1 MTTPPIHA
9 ADNQHAA
16 LLQKLCDPDN
26 PERAT
31 PFGIVIGYAP
41 ATRWDAATNGHLVLA
56 FDTGTCDRRDPISQ
70 KAERLIADAP
80 TPTHT
85 CTLAALREWAGTD
98 DGIYRECGGGGWSR
112 DATTCDECD
121 GEGVVYCNYDHEH
134 DCPMC
139 GGTGKKGDKCGACG
153 GRKERNI
160 DAAWIGDCPVN
171 RCLLASVIHDLPG
184 NDVQISWSAEKT
196 LNTVAVYGP
205 GWRLIVAGL
214 HMHMHMPADVP
225 RLALT
230 PIEETAP

>member
-1 MTTPPIHA
+1 MTTPPIQA

-85 CTLAALREWAGTD
+85 CTLAAMRAWAGTD
-98 DGIYRECGGGGWSR
+98 DGICQ
-112 DATTCDECD
+112 ACDEEGMVGATKCRRCNGDGIVECD
-121 GEGVVYCNYDHEH
+121 LEHEH
-134 DCPMC
+134 DCPDC
-139 GGTGKKGDKCGACG
+139 NGEGWIGDKCSACG
-153 GRKERNI
+153 GRLSRKI
-160 DAAWIGDCPVN
+160 LAGWIGGVLVN
-171 RCLLASVIHDLPG
+171 RCLLASVIHHLPG
-184 NDVQISWSAEKT
+184 HVVQVGGA
-196 LNTVAVYGP
+196 LNKYEPNVIAIHGP
-205 GWRLIVAGL
+205 GWRLLVAGISL
-214 HMHMHMPADVP
+214 TPGDAP